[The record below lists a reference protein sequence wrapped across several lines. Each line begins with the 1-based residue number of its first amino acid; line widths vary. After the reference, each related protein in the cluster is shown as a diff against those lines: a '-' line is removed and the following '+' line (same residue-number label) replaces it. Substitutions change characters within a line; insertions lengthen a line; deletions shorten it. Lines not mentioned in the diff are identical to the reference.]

1 MRIILSFIAMLRC
14 LIVDDEPL
22 ALHILEDYISK
33 VPFMELVKSTTNP
46 IEALT
51 MVQDGNIDLVFL
63 DVQMPELTGIQFL
76 RIANGKTKVILTTA
90 YPQYALEGYEL
101 DVVDYLLK
109 PIAFDRFFKAA
120 QKAQAVI
127 HPSKATTSTD
137 QPVQQAQQPQNDFMS
152 DFIFVKS
159 EHKIQK
165 VYLHQILFI
174 EGLKDYISIFT
185 TTERIITLQNM
196 KKMED
201 NLPSQHFVRVH
212 KSYIVALNKID
223 SIERSRIRIGDKIIP
238 VGDTYRDDFFKI
250 IDGKN
255 V

>member
-1 MRIILSFIAMLRC
+1 MIRC
-14 LIVDDEPL
+14 LVVDDEPL
-22 ALHILEDYISK
+22 ALNILEDYIAK
-33 VPFMELVKSTTNP
+33 VPFLELIKATTNP

-76 RIANGKTKVILTTA
+76 KIANGKAKVILTTA
-90 YPQYALEGYEL
+90 YSQYALEGYEL

-120 QKAQAVI
+120 QKAQSI
-127 HPSKATTSTD
+127 IKPATAPAAPVA
-137 QPVQQAQQPQNDFMS
+137 QPVQQQVQQQQQDFMN

-159 EHKIQK
+159 EYKIQK
-165 VYLHQILFI
+165 VYLHQILYI

-185 TTERIITLQNM
+185 PTERIITLQNM

-201 NLPSQHFVRVH
+201 TLPEKHFIRVH

-223 SIERSRIRIGDKIIP
+223 SIERSRIFIGDKVIP
-238 VGDTYRDDFFKI
+238 VGDTYRDNFFKVV
-250 IDGKN
+250 DGKN

>member
-1 MRIILSFIAMLRC
+1 
-14 LIVDDEPL
+14 
-22 ALHILEDYISK
+22 
-33 VPFMELVKSTTNP
+33 
-46 IEALT
+46 
-51 MVQDGNIDLVFL
+51 MVQEGGVDLVFL

-76 RIANGKTKVILTTA
+76 KISNGKAKMILTTA

-109 PIAFDRFFKAA
+109 PIAFDRFFKSV
-120 QKAQAVI
+120 QKVQGII
-127 HPSKATTSTD
+127 HPSSKSTSVPEQT
-137 QPVQQAQQPQNDFMS
+137 QPQQQPQSDFTN

-165 VYLHQILFI
+165 VYLRDILFI

-185 TTERIITLQNM
+185 PQERIITLQNM

-201 NLPSQHFVRVH
+201 ALPERHFVRVH
-212 KSYIVALNKID
+212 KSYIVSLNKID
-223 SIERSRIRIGDKIIP
+223 SIERSRIWIGDKIIP
-238 VGDTYRDDFFKI
+238 VGDTYRDEFFKI
-250 IDGKN
+250 VDGKN

>member
-1 MRIILSFIAMLRC
+1 MTRC
-14 LIVDDEPL
+14 LVVDDEPL

-33 VPFMELVKSTTNP
+33 MPFLQLVKVTTNP
-46 IEALT
+46 IEALQL
-51 MVQDGNIDLVFL
+51 VQQGNVDLVFL

-76 RIANGKTKVILTTA
+76 RIANGKAKVILTTA

-109 PIAFDRFFKAA
+109 PIAFDRFFKAV
-120 QKAQAVI
+120 QKAQGIIQPSAKPAVV
-127 HPSKATTSTD
+127 AET
-137 QPVQQAQQPQNDFMS
+137 APQSDILS

-165 VYLHQILFI
+165 VYLRDILFI

-185 TTERIITLQNM
+185 AIERIITLQNM

-201 NLPSQHFVRVH
+201 ALPEKHFIRVH
-212 KSYIVALNKID
+212 KSYIVSINKID
-223 SIERSRIRIGDKIIP
+223 SIERSRIFIGDKIIP
-238 VGDTYRDDFFKI
+238 VGDTYREEFFKI
-250 IDGKN
+250 VDGKN
-255 V
+255 I

>member
-1 MRIILSFIAMLRC
+1 MIRC
-14 LIVDDEPL
+14 LVVDDEPL
-22 ALHILEDYISK
+22 ALNILEDYISK
-33 VPFMELVKSTTNP
+33 VPFLELVKATTNP

-51 MVQDGNIDLVFL
+51 LVQDGNIDLVFL

-76 RIANGKTKVILTTA
+76 KISNGKTKVILTTA

-109 PIAFDRFFKAA
+109 PIAFDRFYKAS
-120 QKAQAVI
+120 QKAQGI
-127 HPSKATTSTD
+127 IKPATG
-137 QPVQQAQQPQNDFMS
+137 QPAETAPHVQQQQQDFMS

-185 TTERIITLQNM
+185 TNERIITLQNM

-201 NLPSQHFVRVH
+201 TLPEKHFIRVH

>member
-1 MRIILSFIAMLRC
+1 MIRC
-14 LIVDDEPL
+14 LVVDDEPL

-33 VPFMELVKSTTNP
+33 MPFLQLVKATTNP

-51 MVQDGNIDLVFL
+51 MVQAAEADLVFL

-76 RIANGKTKVILTTA
+76 KIANGKAKVILTTA

-109 PIAFDRFFKAA
+109 PIAFDRFFKSV
-120 QKAQAVI
+120 QKAQGIIQPVVAKPQVVVQ
-127 HPSKATTSTD
+127 AE
-137 QPVQQAQQPQNDFMS
+137 PVQQDDFS
-152 DFIFVKS
+152 TDFIFVKT

-165 VYLHQILFI
+165 VYLHDILFI

-185 TTERIITLQNM
+185 SAERIITLQGM

-201 NLPSQHFVRVH
+201 ALPEKHFVRVH

-223 SIERSRIRIGDKIIP
+223 SIERSRIQIGDKIIP
-238 VGDTYRDDFFKI
+238 VGDTYRDEFFRMI
-250 IDGKN
+250 ENKN
-255 V
+255 I

>member
-1 MRIILSFIAMLRC
+1 MIRC
-14 LIVDDEPL
+14 LVVDDEPL

-33 VPFMELVKSTTNP
+33 MPFLQLVKATTNP

-51 MVQDGNIDLVFL
+51 MVQAAEADLVFL

-76 RIANGKTKVILTTA
+76 KIANGKAKVILTTA

-109 PIAFDRFFKAA
+109 PIAFDRFFKSV
-120 QKAQAVI
+120 QKAQSIIQPVAAKSVVVQ
-127 HPSKATTSTD
+127 AE
-137 QPVQQAQQPQNDFMS
+137 PVQQDDFS
-152 DFIFVKS
+152 TDFIFVKT

-165 VYLHQILFI
+165 VYLHDILFI

-185 TTERIITLQNM
+185 SAERIITLQGM

-201 NLPSQHFVRVH
+201 ALPEKHFVRVH

-223 SIERSRIRIGDKIIP
+223 SIERSRIQIGEKIIP
-238 VGDTYRDDFFKI
+238 VGDTYRDEFFKMI
-250 IDGKN
+250 ENKN
-255 V
+255 I

>member
-1 MRIILSFIAMLRC
+1 MIRC

-33 VPFMELVKSTTNP
+33 IPFLQLVKATTNP

-51 MVQDGNIDLVFL
+51 LVQEKQVDLVFL

-76 RIANGKTKVILTTA
+76 RIANGRAKVILTTA

-101 DVVDYLLK
+101 DVIDYLLK
-109 PIAFDRFFKAA
+109 PIAFDRFYKAV
-120 QKAQAVI
+120 QKAQAVL
-127 HPSKATTSTD
+127 
-137 QPVQQAQQPQNDFMS
+137 QPAAISPAPQPLQVEPAAQKQQDLLS
-152 DFIFVKS
+152 DFIFVKT

-165 VYLHQILFI
+165 VYLNDILFI

-185 TTERIITLQNM
+185 PSERIITLQNM

-201 NLPSQHFVRVH
+201 ALPERHFIRVH
-212 KSYIVALNKID
+212 KSYIVSINKID
-223 SIERSRIRIGDKIIP
+223 SIERSRIFIGDKVIP
-238 VGDTYRDDFFKI
+238 VGDTYREEFFKI
-250 IDGKN
+250 VDGKN
-255 V
+255 I